1 MNAKAQMDA
10 LFMIISSSIVEGK
23 PDVFLQAGW
32 DNLRTYASSLESR
45 IAELEHDLSN
55 KEIEYT
61 DLWDDMLEMQARI
74 AELEEFKMIVE
85 GCGFEVITE
94 PPVLNHPE
102 RKILK
107 GHGIIYVPEL
117 PEPPEVK

>member
-1 MNAKAQMDA
+1 MSEKELRPCPFCGSEVQDDPHTGENYPRKSPMGGW
-10 LFMIISSSIVEGK
+10 IIHCECCGASLSQFRKSGK
-23 PDVFLQAGW
+23 GEISWNTRPIED
-32 DNLRTYASSLESR
+32 DLR
-45 IAELEHDLSN
+45 
-55 KEIEYT
+55 K
-61 DLWDDMLEMQARI
+61 RI

-107 GHGIIYVPEL
+107 GHGTIYVPEL
-117 PEPPEVK
+117 PELPEVQK

>member
-1 MNAKAQMDA
+1 
-10 LFMIISSSIVEGK
+10 MIENTIIDISTGANDSNQGLSLGAIVVYEL
-23 PDVFLQAGW
+23 LQ
-32 DNLRTYASSLESR
+32 
-45 IAELEHDLSN
+45 
-55 KEIEYT
+55 EIET
-61 DLWDDMLEMQARI
+61 RDARI
-74 AELEEFKMIVE
+74 AEFEEFKMIVE

-107 GHGIIYVPEL
+107 GHGTIYVPEL

>member
-1 MNAKAQMDA
+1 METAKIMNTIELQKMVDKLCTEKDA
-10 LFMIISSSIVEGK
+10 AVHSAANFI
-23 PDVFLQAGW
+23 
-32 DNLRTYASSLESR
+32 
-45 IAELEHDLSN
+45 
-55 KEIEYT
+55 KENIKQRQEILKLT
-61 DLWDDMLEMQARI
+61 ARI

-107 GHGIIYVPEL
+107 GHGTIYVPEL
-117 PEPPEVK
+117 PEPPEVTE

>member
-1 MNAKAQMDA
+1 M
-10 LFMIISSSIVEGK
+10 S
-23 PDVFLQAGW
+23 
-32 DNLRTYASSLESR
+32 
-45 IAELEHDLSN
+45 ELEQNLSTN
-55 KEIEYT
+55 A
-61 DLWDDMLEMQARI
+61 LMLVVETLTARI

-107 GHGIIYVPEL
+107 GHGTIYVPEL
-117 PEPPEVK
+117 PEQPEVQE

>member
-1 MNAKAQMDA
+1 MSELKPCPFCGTLPQANTWIFYGISETRYFCPNQECPLSVRTSTLERWNRRPIEDA
-10 LFMIISSSIVEGK
+10 L
-23 PDVFLQAGW
+23 
-32 DNLRTYASSLESR
+32 T
-45 IAELEHDLSN
+45 
-55 KEIEYT
+55 
-61 DLWDDMLEMQARI
+61 ARI